1 MKGQFNWEEVYLDE
15 EAKKFNYLSRFICKG
30 IALFILL
37 LTETR
42 TLVRMRMHLNQQTDQ
57 YCRSIQHNTQLAE
70 I

>member
-1 MKGQFNWEEVYLDE
+1 MKGPFNWEEVYLDE

-37 LTETR
+37 L
-42 TLVRMRMHLNQQTDQ
+42 LKLVVRMRMHLNQQTDQ